1 VPVSSVLAFWA
12 VAAALIVV
20 PGPDWAFAI
29 SAGLRRQVVP
39 GAAGIMAGYVAMTAT
54 VASGLGLLIATTPA
68 ALTALTV
75 LGGVYLVWLGAKT
88 MRHPATLGGRVDE
101 PTGTTRSTLLQ
112 GMVVSGLNPKGLLI
126 FVALLPQFADQPF
139 NARRVAE
146 LGAGIELGGPD
157 ALRDAVRRLLSFPEY
172 ADRARRVRDEIQALP
187 PVDEAV
193 GLLLTLADRGIATAA

>member
-39 GAAGIMAGYVAMTAT
+39 GAGGIMAGYIAMTAT
-54 VASGLGLLIATTPA
+54 VASGVGLLIATTPA

-126 FVALLPQFADQPF
+126 FVALLPQFAQP
-139 NARRVAE
+139 NAPWPVPAQLAVLGLAFTLTCGVVYLAVAAAARE
-146 LGAGIELGGPD
+146 LL
-157 ALRDAVRRLLSFPEY
+157 
-172 ADRARRVRDEIQALP
+172 RAR
-187 PVDEAV
+187 
-193 GLLLTLADRGIATAA
+193 TTAADVVSRISGASMIVLGVVLLAERLAT